1 MPSPPGYKE
10 FHEGFGM
17 PDLKDTKGIFAKR
30 RELVTAGP
38 SAAARALVR
47 SQVGVG
53 ERWEATVLGRV
64 RKRCSW

>member
-1 MPSPPGYKE
+1 MPSPPGYEE

-17 PDLKDTKGIFAKR
+17 PDLKDTKAIFGKR

-47 SQVGVG
+47 SQV
-53 ERWEATVLGRV
+53 RV
-64 RKRCSW
+64 RER